1 MGDVS
6 SPESVGAGLKDMHNK
21 YVGVK
26 KEEDQFVALS
36 IKNDLFKI
44 HHRVVLIDV
53 YLSKVFMP
61 CARL

>member
-36 IKNDLFKI
+36 IKNDLF
-44 HHRVVLIDV
+44 
-53 YLSKVFMP
+53 
-61 CARL
+61 